1 MEDKKRVIA
10 LGFFDGVHLGHA
22 ALLRRVAE
30 TAARLGTVPA
40 AFTFDKNP
48 AAAITGR
55 AVPLLSSVEDR
66 TALMERLYGIQE
78 LLVAPFDVMQH
89 MDWRDF
95 VRSYLVKECDA
106 VHLVAGHDFHF
117 GYKGE
122 GDPRR
127 LESLCA
133 ELGLGCDI
141 IPKVELDGITV
152 SSTYI
157 RALLA
162 QGELEQANRFL
173 GHPYCFSGVAA
184 QGRDLGLPAV
194 ELPFPAGVMA
204 PVSGAYA
211 ARACFDG
218 QSVMAVAGVGARPAV
233 DGSGQADAEVF
244 LPDFHGDL
252 YGRTVRLEFYKYLRP
267 GWRFPTPEALRGE
280 VMRSAEQ
287 TRQFFKEAR

>member
-30 TAARLGTVPA
+30 TAARLGGVPA

-78 LLVAPFDVMQH
+78 LLVASFDVMQH

-95 VRSYLVKECDA
+95 VRSYLVKECGA

-252 YGRTVRLEFYKYLRP
+252 YGRTVRLKFYKYLRP
-267 GWRFPTPEALRGE
+267 GWRFPTPEAMRGE